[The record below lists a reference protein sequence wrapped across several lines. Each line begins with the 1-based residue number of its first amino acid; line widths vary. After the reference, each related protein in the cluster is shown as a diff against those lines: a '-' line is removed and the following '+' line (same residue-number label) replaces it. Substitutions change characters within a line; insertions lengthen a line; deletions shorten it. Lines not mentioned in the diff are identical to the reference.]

1 MLAGISDGAM
11 AKAEGKMRAALSA
24 AGVSDA
30 STQNNI
36 ISLAYNKM
44 MADGNPKL
52 LQQRLCNIYS
62 RQG

>member
-1 MLAGISDGAM
+1 M

-44 MADGNPKL
+44 MADGKSEATAAEVVQYI
-52 LQQRLCNIYS
+52 QQAGITD
-62 RQG
+62 